1 MSIEKDHA
9 LNDEDLKQYD
19 KISTLTL
26 FSIAEVKEESDKSI
40 PSFHHKHEAYEFILP
55 VLTIPVLHYDKA
67 NYPGEVGYVYPVNPN
82 VEHGIFIEDQKC
94 AVISIVV
101 DREYLDAKKEEC
113 GYKGKYFY
121 TRYLASKTLRE
132 FISQY
137 MELDATEETI
147 PSRDYLS
154 ELIIRELIIDGLA
167 TGEDNRRRKIQHSPK
182 IKEALKYMFDNSSD
196 PNLTIEDV
204 ARLSGYSTAYFTKAF
219 RAFMDDTPINH
230 LNKIR
235 LSKAKHLFFNK
246 ELTLSEIAKMS
257 GFKNT
262 STFTESFKRIMKM
275 YPKDY
280 RKKYCN

>member
-1 MSIEKDHA
+1 MDIEKNHA
-9 LNDEDLKQYD
+9 LNEEDFKQYD
-19 KISTLTL
+19 RISSLPL
-26 FSIAEVKEESDKSI
+26 FSIAEVKEESEKSI

-55 VLTIPVLHYDKA
+55 VLTIPALHYDKA

-82 VEHGIFIEDQKC
+82 VEHGIFIDDNKC

-101 DREYLDAKKEEC
+101 DKGYLDNKKEEY

-132 FISQY
+132 LINQY
-137 MELDATEETI
+137 MDVDDSDGGL
-147 PSRDYLS
+147 SSKDYLS
-154 ELIIRELIIDGLA
+154 DLIIKELIIDGLA
-167 TGEDNRRRKIQHSPK
+167 TGEDNRRRKMQHSPK
-182 IKEALKYMFDNSSD
+182 VKEALKYMFDNSSD

-204 ARLSGYSTAYFTKAF
+204 AKWSGYSTAYFTKAF
-219 RAFMDDTPINH
+219 KAFMDDTPINH

-246 ELTLSEIAKMS
+246 ELTLSEIAKKS

-275 YPKDY
+275 YPKEY
-280 RKKYCN
+280 RKLYCN